1 MITFY
6 DEKGNGYGAQ
16 VELTTKN
23 AVNGERSISGTIV
36 SNKQVLSRLDRGWSF
51 TFDGEL
57 YKIIYAKPKDEGR
70 NISLS
75 FDAVHQFFY
84 DFEHSNCYKEFNGSN
99 RFEVYIEE
107 IFKNSGYRYVIEA
120 EAKAIRK
127 ENFGNA
133 SRLKMFKDIIKAA
146 GLEFSVTGKVVRILK
161 KVGTDLSTVVRKNF
175 NMNELTIEKNIGN
188 FITYK
193 KGFGAWKDEKN
204 HDAGRYT
211 SEYESPLARIYGRIE
226 GEPVTDERY
235 KETGKLL
242 ERLKF
247 DVDNSYAISVQLDME
262 DLTQAGYEYTRP
274 RAGDY
279 IMAINETIGFREK
292 IRIVSYESSYDVTGR
307 LLSHKVTCND
317 IGTVQ
322 KAITSEGSIMR
333 SVSESK
339 EYAEGALEVAT
350 RALVSANG
358 KNTNYY
364 GTTKPKD
371 EPRGTLHEGDLLYL
385 TVGEETE
392 LYYWSGTEWLPKILK
407 VDTKKIETL
416 LSEAQTATNKAIEQ
430 ANATAREAL
439 EKAGT
444 LPNTDSLSAKI
455 KEEIL
460 KSKDLSD
467 KINRTFTENDNGTEI
482 FNKISG
488 EVTKK
493 LVEVEG
499 QVNQKINQ
507 TNQRIGDMSGSIN
520 SSLYSMNNQLGDMNN
535 GLNKAKIDI
544 VNAQGTANNFNNKL
558 ILTDQKVDRANN
570 KIEQNKRDLANT
582 NAQVEANKRQ
592 IEVQVTNY
600 NAVRESTKLFERIL
614 GTTEEGAPDKLSRLV
629 MSSEIFQTEVGKYV
643 TDDNNLIVNSM
654 SMSTNTLVGNNNPN
668 ANVSV
673 SDGIFTIKAQGL
685 TGYNWSGFTLPI
697 YVKKIYR
704 GETYTLGFKYRI
716 KEYPDSS
723 FAFNIKNHGLNKILL
738 ASDIGKN
745 KPPLDEWQEFQK
757 TFTVQEDFDFG
768 EDANYPFY
776 IYLAKNGW
784 IELKEPILVRGS
796 NTGPYKPSQFDD
808 AFAKT
813 KALESQM
820 TSKIGEVSSATDSV
834 RQLAYTAQ
842 SRAEQ
847 AASRS
852 SSALDKA
859 EDAKMVAGSAQQKAI
874 QVLEQAKQA
883 KEMAEATRTQVTQL
897 AGSWAVRNLNS
908 AGDVIGQIN
917 LNKDGS
923 VKINESLIVIGEN
936 TYIKN
941 GVIDSASIKT
951 LSASKISGGEAD
963 FSTFRAIN
971 FDAGAINTGTL
982 RGIDIRGVTLGS
994 LDESLMIDTPKNEI
1008 RFNNHT
1014 LLTFYNKNDGT
1025 VSMIGSGD
1033 RASNARGSG
1042 LLIGVDIDS
1051 ETATRLKNQQNNR
1064 DLWTA
1069 RTGTATSILMGT
1081 HANGRG
1087 VIEQLTTGEVSL
1099 GISEVKTSTA
1109 PQTYIKIG
1117 DINSRHYT
1125 SQIST
1130 LSDFLNIEANERIL
1144 LNTKAIKGTWQ
1155 GDAIIN
1161 SYGEFS
1167 LDAKEGVTM
1176 NGHRKGSI
1184 STKVVGADQVNSNLV
1199 GTNRIDIANSITIKN
1214 KDLVVYF
1221 NRLADFVVAI
1231 AKHAKWG
1238 NVGDY
1243 KI

>member
-507 TNQRIGDMSGSIN
+507 TNQRIGEMSGSVN
-520 SSLYSMNNQLGDMNN
+520 RSLYSMNNQLGDMNN

-544 VNAQGTANNFNNKL
+544 VNAQGTADNVGNKL
-558 ILTDQKVDRANN
+558 ILTNQKVDQANS
-570 KIEQNKRDLANT
+570 KIDQTGRDLANT

-654 SMSTNTLVGNNNPN
+654 SMSTNTLVGNNNPK
-668 ANVSV
+668 ASVSV

-685 TGYNWSGFTLPI
+685 TGYNWTGFTLPI

-716 KEYPDSS
+716 KEYPDSA
-723 FAFNIKNHGLNKILL
+723 FAFNIKNHRLNKTLL
-738 ASDIGKN
+738 SADIGKN
-745 KPPLDEWQEFQK
+745 RPPLNEWQESQK
-757 TFTVQEDFDFG
+757 TFTVQEDFAFG
-768 EDANYPFY
+768 EDKNYPFY

-784 IELKEPILVRGS
+784 IEFKEPILVRGS

-808 AFAKT
+808 AFAET
-813 KALESQM
+813 KALSSQL

-1008 RFNNHT
+1008 RFDNHT

-1081 HANGRG
+1081 RANGRG